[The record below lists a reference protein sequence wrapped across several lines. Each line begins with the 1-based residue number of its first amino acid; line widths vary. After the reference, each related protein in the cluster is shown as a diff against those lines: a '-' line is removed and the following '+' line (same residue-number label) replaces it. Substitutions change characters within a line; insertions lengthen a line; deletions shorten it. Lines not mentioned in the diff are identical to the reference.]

1 MIIKNMVYLKKNID
15 GTECGGQLSETINK
29 KDQ

>member
-15 GTECGGQLSETINK
+15 GTECGGQLHETTNK
-29 KDQ
+29 K